1 MRSIAKNLLYIVGIV
16 CLLFLCVLMFVACG
30 DVSISSLTIDI
41 DDSSYTYD
49 AGSKTI
55 KFAYGELDNKLE
67 TLLASITV
75 TAHYDD
81 SSEVAIIDGDDYK
94 FSTDIVKPTTGNI
107 APGSYYI
114 QYTYGGKRVKINII
128 VASTIVSVPQ
138 LSLDTINV
146 DEGGVINLEYNKDG
160 YDLLDLGIFDN
171 ISDKITIGGDTSAT
185 EVGEYTITF
194 ACADRNYSWSD
205 GTNGTVTKTV
215 TWKIVPK
222 AVSVPQF
229 TTLFYEYNHD
239 NNYNGIATSLIVPST
254 FDNDVLTISGDLNAT
269 DAGVYNAVVS
279 LKDSHNYVFA
289 DGTITNIRW
298 YITKKTLAVPT
309 LTSNHVSYCSY
320 VEPLAQSPYINL
332 DSNYIEEIMNFN
344 TGITDTEGLIGKH
357 TATIEIDSNYRNNFQ
372 FDDNVYVETLNWY
385 LDNGSY
391 VDANGNS
398 LWTLPNN
405 YVIATDNNG
414 KDIEFGAV
422 MGDII
427 DTVKLCNAWKDVSK
441 QNLVG
446 EYIFDS
452 NAKLSYSSDLGN
464 ASGSRIINVNITFR
478 HGSGYYNDI
487 TVSVPVLV
495 HNITIDISPAW
506 ITSASMVYDG
516 TAKSVTDSVECDKIS
531 SIEYSYIYCDEAT
544 GEYTPLGASEIIDA
558 GTYRATAHYVYD
570 KDKYRLC
577 IGGEYS
583 DYSTYNFVISKQVV
597 DVNDADIIS
606 VANNNTTYNGR
617 YQGCSISLNPKYS
630 QDFDI
635 VTKYYAFDNL
645 ITNTLSNPSGL
656 PKDVLLDIDGN
667 VVSYSVIVE
676 IDASKSNNY
685 VLLNNNKILVNGGFT
700 ISKAVVVFDDFITL
714 PEIIIYQLQNT
725 DNLTVPRCDFRG
737 VNEEIV
743 DDAEFEIVSID
754 NIALDDDG
762 VEVIFNIVS
771 NNYEGLISVMAEI
784 RPLTTSITYNNTK
797 FSFQD
802 LCNMEEI
809 AVGDELL
816 VTTSQ
821 GLKLY
826 LDGVEI
832 DTICLDN
839 ANTEVTLTIAI
850 DEKNVIF
857 TKTLNVFN
865 RNIIPSIIITDGERS
880 MSYNINAMYENE
892 LDNAVVYRYDYLS
905 RSVTITFDSNIAEK
919 YQLYLSIDNS
929 DNILLE
935 DGKITIKDVRLCD
948 HIEVTYTQDS
958 RTMSALMLYFEEI
971 TAINIVSATYKNLT
985 DGTIDNLVLAR
996 NIAVN
1001 EYNFAI
1007 NNAYVQAILVELND
1021 TQYSYII
1028 SCKDDVEWD
1037 VKDQSMSQNL
1047 VIKVYDCNNACVE
1060 IRTIALTYNFAYS
1073 KSKIRNNYNYITTIT
1088 GVVSNN
1094 VAYQGVDCTIEGEL
1108 MYTLSES
1115 GLYSLDMS
1123 LTDGEYII
1131 HDSVVVN
1138 YVCDISKYISY
1149 QDTVDAKNRYFSDF
1163 AMYCVC
1169 ADDYVITIEC
1179 SDMYGDC
1186 NFLRCDNCG
1195 FDFVSDIT
1203 EDNVEDYLAGDSVQ
1217 YSGDWTIT
1225 GYRLIETD
1233 CKYLHLQLTNSN
1245 TGEEEYVVLYLGET
1259 STYTEMLSS
1268 FISYNGDSYY
1278 LTKSSDGVYNYVSW
1292 ASSKILKLNDITTN
1306 MNIVNIAN
1314 SDYTIQSSRVVN
1326 VGGAVAVE
1334 ITACKNSETCNI
1346 FILVD

>member
-1 MRSIAKNLLYIVGIV
+1 M
-16 CLLFLCVLMFVACG
+16 
-30 DVSISSLTIDI
+30 
-41 DDSSYTYD
+41 
-49 AGSKTI
+49 
-55 KFAYGELDNKLE
+55 
-67 TLLASITV
+67 
-75 TAHYDD
+75 
-81 SSEVAIIDGDDYK
+81 
-94 FSTDIVKPTTGNI
+94 
-107 APGSYYI
+107 
-114 QYTYGGKRVKINII
+114 
-128 VASTIVSVPQ
+128 
-138 LSLDTINV
+138 
-146 DEGGVINLEYNKDG
+146 
-160 YDLLDLGIFDN
+160 
-171 ISDKITIGGDTSAT
+171 
-185 EVGEYTITF
+185 
-194 ACADRNYSWSD
+194 
-205 GTNGTVTKTV
+205 
-215 TWKIVPK
+215 
-222 AVSVPQF
+222 
-229 TTLFYEYNHD
+229 
-239 NNYNGIATSLIVPST
+239 
-254 FDNDVLTISGDLNAT
+254 
-269 DAGVYNAVVS
+269 
-279 LKDSHNYVFA
+279 
-289 DGTITNIRW
+289 
-298 YITKKTLAVPT
+298 
-309 LTSNHVSYCSY
+309 
-320 VEPLAQSPYINL
+320 
-332 DSNYIEEIMNFN
+332 
-344 TGITDTEGLIGKH
+344 
-357 TATIEIDSNYRNNFQ
+357 
-372 FDDNVYVETLNWY
+372 
-385 LDNGSY
+385 
-391 VDANGNS
+391 
-398 LWTLPNN
+398 
-405 YVIATDNNG
+405 
-414 KDIEFGAV
+414 
-422 MGDII
+422 
-427 DTVKLCNAWKDVSK
+427 
-441 QNLVG
+441 
-446 EYIFDS
+446 
-452 NAKLSYSSDLGN
+452 
-464 ASGSRIINVNITFR
+464 
-478 HGSGYYNDI
+478 
-487 TVSVPVLV
+487 
-495 HNITIDISPAW
+495 
-506 ITSASMVYDG
+506 
-516 TAKSVTDSVECDKIS
+516 
-531 SIEYSYIYCDEAT
+531 
-544 GEYTPLGASEIIDA
+544 
-558 GTYRATAHYVYD
+558 
-570 KDKYRLC
+570 
-577 IGGEYS
+577 
-583 DYSTYNFVISKQVV
+583 
-597 DVNDADIIS
+597 
-606 VANNNTTYNGR
+606 
-617 YQGCSISLNPKYS
+617 
-630 QDFDI
+630 
-635 VTKYYAFDNL
+635 
-645 ITNTLSNPSGL
+645 
-656 PKDVLLDIDGN
+656 
-667 VVSYSVIVE
+667 
-676 IDASKSNNY
+676 
-685 VLLNNNKILVNGGFT
+685 
-700 ISKAVVVFDDFITL
+700 
-714 PEIIIYQLQNT
+714 
-725 DNLTVPRCDFRG
+725 PRCDFRG